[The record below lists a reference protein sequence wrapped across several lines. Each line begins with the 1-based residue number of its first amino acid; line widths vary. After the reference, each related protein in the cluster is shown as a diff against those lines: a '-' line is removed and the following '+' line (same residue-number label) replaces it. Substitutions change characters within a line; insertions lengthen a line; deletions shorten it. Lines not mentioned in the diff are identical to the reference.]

1 MNSKVLEILNLIEE
15 KSFKKC
21 EKLIWAGIKGK
32 KNEKMYMLLRGLLH
46 SYVNEIEECEQ
57 VLEDINLEDY
67 DDNLFYILGII
78 YSNIN
83 KEEEFIN
90 LYEKKIKKY
99 ETVKK
104 ENEQILKN
112 IYDYCLNNSF
122 FKKGNNISLKL
133 YKNTN
138 NTKYILDNCY
148 LLYLNNSNNNKQI
161 YNLCLN
167 FLTNYK
173 NITYN
178 KITEQFSLFLIIYF
192 LNIKIRNY
200 NECLKINE
208 YSNINNFYVN
218 TLQYYIYKFYL
229 YFIFNKLEDCLNI
242 LNYII
247 LKLPENTDYYILYMD
262 IIIYY
267 LSKNPNFQIIDIFK
281 HYKNCLMYL
290 EFCQKCFFNNYV
302 KILKT
307 IYPIN
312 DIYSFWKINIRR
324 YNIINNSDN
333 VITNSENVITNSENV
348 ITNSENVITN
358 SENVITN
365 SENVITNSENVITNS
380 ENVITNSENVITNSE
395 NVITNSENVIT
406 NSENVITNSENVITN
421 SDNVINNSENIIAN
435 SDNIFKDILNFLLC
449 IYKNE
454 YKYFTHYNYND
465 YNIEINIF
473 QDIINKIEENIYP
486 YKMDIKKIYTD
497 NNVRIYLYMLF
508 QFILV
513 ESKNYNM
520 FYSIKHHLSILCED
534 MIAII
539 IVFLKISLKILY
551 NSVNEVFSKLSTT
564 LGPNGTSGTSG
575 TNGTNSLE
583 NVNWK
588 KIILQFCKQIYNFE
602 KILYVLYKKD
612 VCDAFSRLFSLFM
625 KITSSDN
632 LQLQLRLHL
641 RDDNIVVLL
650 VEMALYMDQCE
661 VCKAAQI
668 DIPDDGTQI
677 YNVVS
682 SISEGLDLDG
692 HVSIDDFLGKITLHG
707 EEEDRASWTNWKSAE
722 KGADMYTPTSHV
734 RLSHLPSPASSPGDT
749 VVTDSNNTSSPLG
762 CEKQLR
768 LANRVYYVAALRL
781 LKYAYNYRSQITRI
795 ENEEKN
801 MKPILNND
809 YINVLVLMIYL
820 NNAIGNFTNCST
832 LVEKL
837 NIKNI
842 QLITYSPIL
851 FIHSFNYSYYNY
863 SDNLLKIIFNYYT
876 IQQSN
881 LRCAISKCFQN
892 YSFFK
897 VNEIVNSYLLNS
909 SNIFFYFM
917 KLLYIFKKQLVAPK
931 GGFYFNLFS
940 RLKNNYQLHNEY
952 KTKFPSLQKDVSNG
966 KTRNGVNKGKGD
978 NRRDISNPTDFI
990 NKANSTYQRDGLH
1003 EEKDLQRNGVPVQDE
1018 LKGEWHH
1025 PTVASGKKSNFM
1037 NFVGS
1042 LNEDIIYDEM
1052 EFEKLYQKLLL
1063 ERYHFL
1069 TTDNQTILVKL
1080 NIPSFRFTF
1089 YKLYDTFFYNHIL
1102 YESLDQV
1109 NDIEFVKNVK
1119 VLNPIEGNS
1128 VNQLRDIKTIYP
1140 MIMLPNFY
1148 NMKGSVYLTSHED
1161 IKSFKNGND
1170 LLLNMKNISSDRDK
1184 ENVDISFE
1192 KIKKHV
1198 NYSILQNEISF
1209 YTSDNTYVSFDKD
1222 NCYYKSELIFNT
1234 YSEKDSNINKSSI
1247 TSPFTVCLTDI
1258 FNYPLQMLYLNSILL
1273 NTIMYIFHK
1282 AFYYYS
1288 FEDTKKEEVIKKV
1301 KCAFFYLIYIIGYYE
1316 LSDPPNGHHISG
1328 VAQQHPHNL
1337 EDTSIKRDNDKG
1349 YSNNMNDID
1358 IFKCAHGK
1366 PVPQDC
1372 SCMGADCTSVFFE
1385 SYEIMQA
1392 VYHNDV
1398 YNKIAALYYKWL
1410 LLNMNMYIKVLLG
1423 KDIKDCISAI
1433 KCVYNSIYLH
1443 LFNDVN
1449 IFKELLVND
1458 RTFQIVNLS
1467 CVFKKFNYLVHNITI
1482 FTLTIQSI
1490 YYQGRKKVTSDNNAH
1505 IKDLI
1510 LKNTFLLSNLC
1521 KNLITLSE
1529 VLSSYPSN
1537 GSPAGGGMT
1546 DDSQEKF
1553 DQELINEFCDSYKQH
1568 VSNLHTLLN
1577 SKLLLMKSYL

>member
-1 MNSKVLEILNLIEE
+1 
-15 KSFKKC
+15 
-21 EKLIWAGIKGK
+21 
-32 KNEKMYMLLRGLLH
+32 
-46 SYVNEIEECEQ
+46 
-57 VLEDINLEDY
+57 
-67 DDNLFYILGII
+67 
-78 YSNIN
+78 
-83 KEEEFIN
+83 
-90 LYEKKIKKY
+90 
-99 ETVKK
+99 
-104 ENEQILKN
+104 
-112 IYDYCLNNSF
+112 
-122 FKKGNNISLKL
+122 
-133 YKNTN
+133 
-138 NTKYILDNCY
+138 
-148 LLYLNNSNNNKQI
+148 
-161 YNLCLN
+161 
-167 FLTNYK
+167 
-173 NITYN
+173 
-178 KITEQFSLFLIIYF
+178 
-192 LNIKIRNY
+192 
-200 NECLKINE
+200 
-208 YSNINNFYVN
+208 
-218 TLQYYIYKFYL
+218 
-229 YFIFNKLEDCLNI
+229 
-242 LNYII
+242 
-247 LKLPENTDYYILYMD
+247 
-262 IIIYY
+262 
-267 LSKNPNFQIIDIFK
+267 
-281 HYKNCLMYL
+281 MYL

-324 YNIINNSDN
+324 YNIINNSDNVITNSENVITNSEN